1 MGAMTSQT
9 ISLTI
14 VYSTFISGA
23 DQRKHQRSSPLAF
36 LLGNSPKIGVFP
48 EQMASNAE
56 KFSFDGVIM
65 YSCYPC
71 YRWQPCH
78 QRSNNWFLMFTTNFA
93 ATLFQ
98 PQRTWWN
105 WYVIKSTYFVNLM
118 TYTQR
123 YLWIHQFLWLNAGY
137 TQSLLNHNETQLHSN
152 CVKIICVPFSL
163 TWINLSASMDE

>member
-1 MGAMTSQT
+1 MGAMTSQIT
-9 ISLTI
+9 SLTI

-23 DQRKHQRSSPLAF
+23 DPRKHQNSSPLAF
-36 LLGNSPKIGVFP
+36 LLGIHRRSVYSLHKWPVTRKI
-48 EQMASNAE
+48 
-56 KFSFDGVIM
+56 FSFDGVIM
-65 YSCYPC
+65 FSCYPC
-71 YRWQPCH
+71 YLWQPCH

-105 WYVIKSTYFVNLM
+105 WYVTKITYFVNLM

-137 TQSLLNHNETQLHSN
+137 TQPLLNHNETQLRSN
-152 CVKIICVPFSL
+152 CVKIICYPFF
-163 TWINLSASMDE
+163 TNMD